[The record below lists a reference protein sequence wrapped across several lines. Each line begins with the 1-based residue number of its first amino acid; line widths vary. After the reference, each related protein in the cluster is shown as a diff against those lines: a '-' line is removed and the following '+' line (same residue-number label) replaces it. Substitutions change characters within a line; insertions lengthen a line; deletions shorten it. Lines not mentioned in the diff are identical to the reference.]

1 MLCMLYI
8 RVVYHL
14 HQIKVLTVSH
24 LNMLSLLALIILVQM
39 CHSLSTEVTNL
50 SHNSGFFF
58 N

>member
-1 MLCMLYI
+1 MLYI